1 MDVGNR
7 DALILPVPPEP
18 FALIIGAAMQRA
30 SGEVLET
37 SLRRM
42 GLRPEQVDA
51 PSLDIALRIGTPCFR
66 LTFGAVSVL
75 AGPAAGVAL
84 DLADPEHPSTS
95 LLAASLPPRWRDGG
109 ACWVFIPE
117 PDAEQDRAPASPTG
131 QTTRMREFF
140 KMMVLVID
148 LFDAS
153 HIFWSPARL
162 WSDAPQF
169 RASIAEMLASGM
181 PPVLHLVAF
190 RRQEIDGDAS
200 MGTRGLMIFA
210 GQELEARIPGGWTV
224 AEMVRR
230 LSRLALDMM
239 LNGPVQ
245 HARTMRGLEAGEWI
259 DLLPPTGGRHHRS
272 TVVVEFGR
280 DS

>member
-1 MDVGNR
+1 MDVGNN

-18 FALIIGAAMQRA
+18 FALIVGAAMQGDGGDA
-30 SGEVLET
+30 LEM

-42 GLRPEQVDA
+42 GLRPERVDNDEA
-51 PSLDIALRIGTPCFR
+51 GIAARIASPRFR
-66 LTFGAVSVL
+66 LSFGAVSVMAGL
-75 AGPAAGVAL
+75 AGDEAL
-84 DLADPEHPSTS
+84 DMADPDHPSTS
-95 LLAASLPPRWRDGG
+95 LLAASLPRDWRKSGQ
-109 ACWVFIPE
+109 CWVFVPERDEASGIP
-117 PDAEQDRAPASPTG
+117 AGQPA
-131 QTTRMREFF
+131 RMREFF
-140 KMMVLVID
+140 KMMVLLID

-162 WSDAPQF
+162 WSDAQQF

-190 RRQEIDGDAS
+190 RRHETEDGAS
-200 MGTRGLMIFA
+200 IGTRGLVIFA

-239 LNGPVQ
+239 LNGPIR
-245 HARTMRGLEAGEWI
+245 HARTMRGLGPNEWI
-259 DLLPPTGGRHHRS
+259 DLSPQAASGGLRS
-272 TVVVEFGR
+272 TVVVEFGS
-280 DS
+280 DG

>member
-1 MDVGNR
+1 MTVGDR

-18 FALIIGAAMQRA
+18 FALIVGAAMRGRSDA
-30 SGEVLET
+30 AVEAA
-37 SLRRM
+37 LRHM
-42 GLRPEQVDA
+42 GLRPERVEA
-51 PSLDIALRIGTPCFR
+51 AGSAMTERIGTPHFR
-66 LTFGAVSVL
+66 LAFGSVSVL
-75 AGPAAGVAL
+75 AGPAADATL
-84 DLADPEHPSTS
+84 DLADPEDPTTS
-95 LLAASLPPRWRDGG
+95 LLAASLPRQWRENGE
-109 ACWVFIPE
+109 CWVFIPE
-117 PDAEQDRAPASPTG
+117 RAGTPPAPG
-131 QTTRMREFF
+131 EQTTAMREFF
-140 KMMVLVID
+140 KLMVLLID

-190 RRQEIDGDAS
+190 RRKDLGDSAA
-200 MGTRGLMIFA
+200 MGTRGLALFS
-210 GQELEARIPGGWTV
+210 GQELEARIPGGWTA

-239 LNGPVQ
+239 LNGPVRE
-245 HARTMRGLEAGEWI
+245 ARTMRGLEAGEWI
-259 DLLPPTGGRHHRS
+259 ELLPPPDGARQRS

-280 DS
+280 NG